1 MSFPMGLSLTTTTG
15 KVLASLAL
23 VGTAAGVAGLGT
35 YGAFVSTTDAHTKVG
50 SGTVIMALGAEGGA
64 ENRLN
69 LAANG
74 LVAGDTVQRAVKLSN
89 AGTEDFAAITLATK
103 AVPAV
108 EGAKLPGLVTDSTHG
123 LQLLIQ
129 SCSVAWTETGISPAF
144 SYKCEGDTGTILDNR
159 PVVLA
164 TPVNLGLEALKAHH
178 SDNLLVTMTLPAA
191 ATQSVA
197 GQGSTIG
204 FTFTATQRAGINK

>member
-1 MSFPMGLSLTTTTG
+1 MSFPMGLSLTSTAG

-35 YGAFVSTTDAHTKVG
+35 YGAFVSTTEAQTKVG

-74 LVAGDTVQRAVKLSN
+74 LVAGDTVQRPVKLSN

-108 EGAKLPGLVTDSTHG
+108 EGAALPDLVANSPHA

-129 SCSVAWTETGISPAF
+129 SCSVAWTETGTAPAF
-144 SYKCEGDTGTILDNR
+144 SYKCEGETKTVLTNR
-159 PVVLA
+159 PVVVA
-164 TPVNLGLEALKAHH
+164 TPVNLGLKALTAKQ
-178 SDNLLVTMTLPAA
+178 SDNLLVTMSLPAA
-191 ATQSVA
+191 ADQSVA

>member
-1 MSFPMGLSLTTTTG
+1 MGLSLTTTTG

-35 YGAFVSTTDAHTKVG
+35 YGAFVSTTQAHTKVG

-89 AGTEDFAAITLATK
+89 TGTEDFAAITLATK
-103 AVPAV
+103 AVPTA
-108 EGAKLPGLVTDSTHG
+108 EGAAPSKLVTDTEHG

-129 SCSVAWTETGISPAF
+129 SCSVAWTEYGTSPAF
-144 SYKCEGDTGTILDNR
+144 SYECKGKTDTILENR
-159 PVVLA
+159 AVLA
-164 TPVNLGLEALKAHH
+164 APVDLDLMALTAQK
-178 SDNLLVTMTLPAA
+178 SDNLLVTMTLPKTADQ
-191 ATQSVA
+191 TFA
-197 GQGSTIG
+197 GQGSGIG

>member
-35 YGAFVSTTDAHTKVG
+35 YGAFSSTTEVQTKVG

-69 LAANG
+69 LAADG

-89 AGTEDFAAITLATK
+89 TGTEDFAAITLATK
-103 AVPAV
+103 AVPA
-108 EGAKLPGLVTDSTHG
+108 EGAALPNLVADTEHG

-129 SCSVAWTETGISPAF
+129 SCSVAWTEYGTSPAF
-144 SYKCEGDTGTILDNR
+144 SYECKGKTDTILENR
-159 PVVLA
+159 AVLA
-164 TPVNLGLEALKAHH
+164 APVDLDLAALEAHH
-178 SDNLLVTMTLPAA
+178 SDNLLVTMSLPAA

>member
-1 MSFPMGLSLTTTTG
+1 MGLSLTTTTG

-35 YGAFVSTTDAHTKVG
+35 YGAFVSTTQVQTKVG
-50 SGTVIMALGAEGGA
+50 SGPVIMALGAEGGA

-89 AGTEDFAAITLATK
+89 TGTEDFAAITLATK
-103 AVPAV
+103 AVPAA
-108 EGAKLPGLVTDSTHG
+108 EGAALPDLVADTTHG
-123 LQLLIQ
+123 LQLLIE
-129 SCSVAWTETGISPAF
+129 SCSVAWTEYGTSPAF
-144 SYKCEGDTGTILDNR
+144 TYECKGDTGTILENR
-159 PVVLA
+159 AVLA
-164 TPVNLGLEALKAHH
+164 APVDLDLAALEAHH
-178 SDNLLVTMTLPAA
+178 SDNLLVTMSLPAA

>member
-1 MSFPMGLSLTTTTG
+1 MGLSLTTTTG

-35 YGAFVSTTDAHTKVG
+35 YGAFVSTTEAQTKVG
-50 SGTVIMALGAEGGA
+50 SGTVIMALGATDGA

-69 LAANG
+69 LAADG
-74 LVAGDTVQRAVKLSN
+74 LVAGDIVQRAVKLSN

-103 AVPAV
+103 AVPAA
-108 EGAKLPGLVTDSTHG
+108 EGAALPKLVTDRTHG

-129 SCSVAWTETGISPAF
+129 SCSVAWTETGTSPAF
-144 SYKCEGDTGTILDNR
+144 SYKCEGETKTILKNQA
-159 PVVLA
+159 VVLA
-164 TPVNLGLEALKAHH
+164 APVNLNLKALVAHQ
-178 SDNLLVTMTLPAA
+178 SDNLLVTMTLPATA
-191 ATQSVA
+191 DKTFA
-197 GQGSTIG
+197 GQDSGIG

>member
-1 MSFPMGLSLTTTTG
+1 MLFFMGLSLTTTTG

-35 YGAFVSTTDAHTKVG
+35 YGAFVSTTEAQTKVG
-50 SGTVIMALGAEGGA
+50 SGTVIMALGAPGGA

-69 LAANG
+69 LAADG

-89 AGTEDFAAITLATK
+89 AGTENFAAITLATK

-108 EGAKLPGLVTDSTHG
+108 KGAALPKLVKDSTHG

-129 SCSVAWTETGISPAF
+129 SCSVAWTETGTSPAF
-144 SYKCEGDTGTILDNR
+144 SYKCEGDTGTILTNR
-159 PVVLA
+159 PVVLEA
-164 TPVNLGLEALKAHH
+164 PVNLDLKALVAHQ
-178 SDNLLVTMTLPAA
+178 SDNLLVTMTLPATA
-191 ATQSVA
+191 DKTFA
-197 GQGSTIG
+197 GQGSSIG

>member
-1 MSFPMGLSLTTTTG
+1 MGLSLTTTTG

-23 VGTAAGVAGLGT
+23 IGTAAGVAGLGT
-35 YGAFVSTTDAHTKVG
+35 YGAFVSTTEAQTKVG
-50 SGTVIMALGAEGGA
+50 SGTVILALGAAGGA

-103 AVPAV
+103 AVPAA
-108 EGAKLPGLVTDSTHG
+108 EGAALPKLVTDRTHG
-123 LQLLIQ
+123 LKLLIQ
-129 SCSVAWTETGISPAF
+129 SCSVAWTETGTSPAF
-144 SYKCEGDTGTILDNR
+144 SYECEGETKTILENQA
-159 PVVLA
+159 VM
-164 TPVNLGLEALKAHH
+164 LKAPVDLNLKALAAHQ
-178 SDNLLVTMTLPAA
+178 SDYLRVTMTLPGTADK
-191 ATQSVA
+191 TFA
-197 GQGSTIG
+197 GQDSGIG